1 MDPSVRIFPVRAYQM
16 TNHTWFSLLLVFC
29 LGVSGVSQ
37 AAQEMPCVP
46 DGECSDPCIYFSD
59 KVVLIDTNDGAK
71 IKYQGEVRNL
81 DFVSSKDIRKRYP
94 LFEIPGDIQVR
105 SFSAGKLKVTAR
117 YKVEDTSCAEK
128 TAKGKWVQ
136 RETCCWTEQSVELT
150 IHGPRGKEEFSTN
163 WRSGC

>member
-1 MDPSVRIFPVRAYQM
+1 M

-117 YKVEDTSCAEK
+117 YKVEDQLCGENCQ
-128 TAKGKWVQ
+128 GKVGA
-136 RETCCWTEQSVELT
+136 T
-150 IHGPRGKEEFSTN
+150 
-163 WRSGC
+163 